1 MTIVKPFHRNTYV
14 GNGTKN
20 TEDDFLFPPVING
33 APSITTF
40 AGRKLYRD
48 EIFPMG
54 TVPNMVNTWGR
65 DSYYGT
71 INSVGNSVVPRE
83 SSLKTLRY
91 CADNKVHYA
100 LGFVADAWRDFA
112 EKIQDLAANNILP
125 KESPWSQIQ
134 IYKGWTSTEVAYDKW
149 LVDQV
154 FPVFTD
160 QYMAAAKRQRRVLD
174 VETFL
179 AEFSNYIENIL
190 SYVGPI
196 TLSGFLE
203 SPASAPLM
211 SGLVIEVSKDRY
223 DDDIQKMNKWGGPE
237 FQLVANIAAQ
247 YGFSIDQHIPF
258 RLVANLASRAMQEY
272 MYGVPIANPPQDL
285 KNTTRCDDPVIAG
298 YVPPVDYY
306 GFSQIPQYNNIKRHV
321 NIYQI
326 GTTLYPGYFKY
337 RTAPTD
343 IRSAATG
350 GEVFE
355 KVFAADFI
363 ETWTND
369 MPILKPYLLQFYN
382 AFVQTT
388 SQVSSPRPNFGCEA
402 TDAHVHQR
410 SPATMEIFGS
420 DTEYG
425 EEWSLKCYYQLRL
438 FERQVEKTPQQK
450 TKDIRSFL
458 NVYRLSPG
466 EDYLFALRF
475 IHEELLGPFSERPLT
490 YEEVGDI
497 I

>member
-1 MTIVKPFHRNTYV
+1 MTIIKPFHRNTYV

-20 TEDDFLFPPVING
+20 DEHDFFFPFVING
-33 APSITTF
+33 ASSITTF
-40 AGRKLYRD
+40 AGRKMYRED
-48 EIFPMG
+48 IFPMG
-54 TVPNMVNTWGR
+54 TVPNMMNTWGR

-71 INSVGNSVVPRE
+71 INSGGNAVAPRE
-83 SSLKTLRY
+83 SSLKPLRY

-100 LGFVADAWRDFA
+100 IGFVADAWRDFA

-125 KESPWSQIQ
+125 KESPWAQIQ
-134 IYKGWTSTEVAYDKW
+134 VYKGWNSAEVAYNEW
-149 LVDQV
+149 MVNQV
-154 FPVFTD
+154 FPVFAD
-160 QYMAAAKRQRRVLD
+160 QYMSTAKRQRRVLG

-179 AEFSNYIENIL
+179 AEFSNYIANIL

-203 SPASAPLM
+203 SPTSTPLM

-223 DDDIQKMNKWGGPE
+223 DNDIQKMNKWGGPE

-258 RLVANLASRAMQEY
+258 RLIANLGSRAMQEY
-272 MYGVPIANPPQDL
+272 MYGVPISNPPQDI
-285 KNTTRCDDPVIAG
+285 KNATRCDDPVMSG
-298 YVPPVDYY
+298 YVPPADYY
-306 GFSQIPQYNNIKRHV
+306 GFSKIPQYANIKRHV

-326 GTTLYPGYFKY
+326 GTTIYPGYFKY

-343 IRSAATG
+343 VRTAATG
-350 GEVFE
+350 VDVFE
-355 KVFAADFI
+355 KVFAVDFI

-369 MPILKPYLLQFYN
+369 MSILKPYLLQFYN
-382 AFVQTT
+382 AFVNTNP
-388 SQVSSPRPNFGCEA
+388 QVATPHANFGCEM
-402 TDAHVHQR
+402 TDVEVNQR
-410 SPATMEIFGS
+410 SLATMEIFNS

-438 FERQVEKTPQQK
+438 FETQTEKTPQQK

-458 NVYRLSPG
+458 NIYRLTPG
-466 EDYLFALRF
+466 EDYFFALRF
-475 IHEELLGPFSERPLT
+475 IHEDLLGPFSETPLT